1 MTTVTDDPRRILRL
15 RDVLELTG
23 LSRSEIYVRMG
34 NGEFPVTVQLGL
46 RAVGWRARD
55 VYGWLDELSPRQYP
69 ERLRMS
75 VDRDEPT

>member
-1 MTTVTDDPRRILRL
+1 MTGVRDDPRRILRL

-46 RAVGWRARD
+46 RAVGWRASD
-55 VYGWLDELSPRQYP
+55 VYCWLDALLPTSYP
-69 ERLRMS
+69 
-75 VDRDEPT
+75 DGPA